1 MVVAKV
7 VNDVLV
13 DNGQAHIEELSLVNS
28 QLREKVAEFESGR
41 VKVKQEAQDDG
52 KPLLTSR
59 EAQDQSSRDA
69 EDARIAEL
77 EKSVDEYRRKFQRPF
92 PDTRVQACA
101 VGNQTRHDPETSSR
115 SDDDDESGDETPSED
130 EEEEGDD
137 DDESGSDEDEGKE
150 DEGLPENS
158 VPGVRD
164 LKSAHTLNA
173 LSKILGDFP
182 QAKKR
187 PRFGKLRPVS
197 ARATNLEEYLASVTL
212 HNTLPVSLFF
222 LTSSMFQDPRTSW
235 CSKSFLYLPGR
246 LVWCSKR
253 KDHALAFGPIFAFKS
268 GKWSETFSFS
278 HVLGKKVELFFLH
291 KKQIYYGGSYI
302 CHNSGPQNKDG
313 FPIQKDMMDK
323 WKELP
328 FRLAEASIEKSAKK
342 RGAMRKIV
350 TRMYLDGVLKAECL
364 GLQCVG
370 FNNGLNSVLSQRLA
384 DQKTSKKRKADSG
397 ISVNMME
404 AEKNARGYGVRRLLS
419 IQEPRKRELV
429 E

>member
-1 MVVAKV
+1 M
-7 VNDVLV
+7 
-13 DNGQAHIEELSLVNS
+13 NS

-41 VKVKQEAQDDG
+41 VKVKQVSTQEVLAPRNSAIMFYIKEAQDDG

-77 EKSVDEYRRKFQRPF
+77 EKSVDEYRRKFQR
-92 PDTRVQACA
+92 ACA

-197 ARATNLEEYLASVTL
+197 ARATNLEEYLAS
-212 HNTLPVSLFF
+212 
-222 LTSSMFQDPRTSW
+222 DPRTSW

-397 ISVNMME
+397 QSN
-404 AEKNARGYGVRRLLS
+404 
-419 IQEPRKRELV
+419 PRKRKKAKK
-429 E
+429 